1 MLWTFCF
8 EKDHLQQTRIA
19 SCLHRVKI
27 SKNLYV
33 HVTLTM
39 HLSTFR
45 LPDRLSVYSKG
56 NSMKTTIR
64 LALGALA
71 LACTAAHA
79 QNFPT
84 RPITLVVPFAAGGP
98 TDVVARMMA
107 IPMGKSLGQSVVVE
121 NVNGAGGT
129 VGATKVARSAPN
141 GYTIFLHHMGM
152 STSPALYKKL
162 NFDPLTDFEYIGQ
175 VLDVPM
181 TLIARK
187 DIPANN
193 LQELIAYIKANEKK
207 VSMADAGLGAVS
219 NLCGLMFKSAIGI
232 NINTIPYKGTGPAM
246 NDLLGGQVDVLCD
259 QTTQTVPMI
268 KDGRVKVFGVTT
280 LKRLAALPNVPT
292 LDEQGLKGFEVK
304 VWHGMYAPK
313 GTPAPV
319 LTQINTAMRAAMAEP
334 SIVQRLGELSSEIPS
349 ADKMTAK
356 GLEDH
361 LKAEINKW
369 GPVIRKAGVTAD

>member
-1 MLWTFCF
+1 MKHSFKL
-8 EKDHLQQTRIA
+8 
-19 SCLHRVKI
+19 
-27 SKNLYV
+27 
-33 HVTLTM
+33 TLT
-39 HLSTFR
+39 
-45 LPDRLSVYSKG
+45 
-56 NSMKTTIR
+56 
-64 LALGALA
+64 ALVM
-71 LACTAAHA
+71 ACGVA
-79 QNFPT
+79 QAQPYPNK
-84 RPITLVVPFAAGGP
+84 PITLVVPFAAGGP

-162 NFDPLTDFEYIGQ
+162 SFDPLTDFEYIGQ

-193 LQELIAYIKANEKK
+193 LQELIAYIKANESK
-207 VSMADAGLGAVS
+207 VSLADAGLGAVS

-246 NDLLGGQVDVLCD
+246 NDLLGGQVDILCD

-268 KDGRVKVFGVTT
+268 KDGRVKVFGATT

-319 LTQINTAMRAAMAEP
+319 LAQINTAMRAAMAEP
-334 SIVQRLGELSSEIPS
+334 SIKQRLAELSSEIPT
-349 ADKMTAK
+349 ADKMTPK

-369 GPVIRKAGVTAD
+369 GPVIRKAGVSAD